1 MFNNSQFNGNLSN
14 WVLRSGADIANLFNG
29 TQFNNDS
36 LANWNVENVVNLNYM
51 FAYSPFNG
59 DISKWN
65 VSNVKKMVTCSII
78 HSLM

>member
-78 HSLM
+78 RSLM